1 MYAKG
6 CEAET
11 SLMYQCRRCQARTSM
26 LAERLLIEPTDCS
39 LLFRLRR
46 KPGIS
51 LSELKACANA

>member
-1 MYAKG
+1 
-6 CEAET
+6 
-11 SLMYQCRRCQARTSM
+11 M